1 MTAANPADDTLGPIL
16 PAALRRFPLAP
27 AEGWISVG
35 FVALMAMTVAWSL
48 DDAAWVLGQR
58 DWGDFYAW
66 AALIAVGIG
75 FAGAKA
81 RWPRW
86 VVHLVGAVAAALVL
100 PLMVGT
106 ILLEDGG
113 SPGELYRATATSMT
127 QAWIDLGVLKRPV
140 TTEFGHHLLAIGIL
154 AWSVGQFASYAVF
167 GHRRPLDAVIV
178 VGIVLL
184 GNMAITSNDQLGLLV
199 IFSLAGLAVLA
210 RSHAFDE
217 QTTWLRR
224 RIGDADSVRSL
235 YLRGGAVF
243 IAAAVFGSLVLTAS
257 ASSAPL
263 AGFWDGFDEQLIKWG
278 RQIQGLLPVGGASRG
293 SAFGFGNSAA
303 ITGQWVSSDA
313 PALEIRVPP
322 GDDSV
327 YYWRAV
333 TYDRYDLAAWSW
345 TSPQDFARGAFTRV
359 LQGTAED
366 PTGIY
371 ARREVTFEVRELG
384 AVGEFVFSPL
394 DPINVD
400 TNTSVRVVGGSGW
413 FSALETEDDT
423 YKVSAA
429 VPILDPDVDNGLTEN
444 RLRSAGTTY
453 PDEIRRLYVFQRPE
467 QALGPFARDLL
478 AQFLAEV
485 GPDWTPYDLAK
496 AMEVR
501 FSTSREYAY
510 DEDVRDICTP
520 GVSAVDCLAQFKRGY
535 CMQYATAMAM
545 LLREA
550 GVPARIALGFLPGDR
565 DIATGVETIRAGGAH
580 AWVEVWFPGFGW
592 YAFDPTSGRSQTPPL
607 VEGPPVTPAPSV
619 LPSFGSVPDLG
630 PIEEEVPTPNP
641 AGPAG
646 PTNGGNRDG
655 GNTALL
661 VAIAVLLLVGV
672 GGLAFVAWQRGP
684 RSQTSPDDAWRS
696 VARLAGRFGFGPRP
710 QQTVY
715 EYAGSLSEVLPAS
728 KPELQTVARAKVE
741 TAYGR
746 RELGGDGMRTL
757 RDAQRRLRL
766 SLLGLA
772 FRRRERR
779 RFRR

>member
-1 MTAANPADDTLGPIL
+1 
-16 PAALRRFPLAP
+16 
-27 AEGWISVG
+27 
-35 FVALMAMTVAWSL
+35 
-48 DDAAWVLGQR
+48 
-58 DWGDFYAW
+58 
-66 AALIAVGIG
+66 
-75 FAGAKA
+75 
-81 RWPRW
+81 
-86 VVHLVGAVAAALVL
+86 
-100 PLMVGT
+100 
-106 ILLEDGG
+106 
-113 SPGELYRATATSMT
+113 
-127 QAWIDLGVLKRPV
+127 
-140 TTEFGHHLLAIGIL
+140 
-154 AWSVGQFASYAVF
+154 
-167 GHRRPLDAVIV
+167 
-178 VGIVLL
+178 
-184 GNMAITSNDQLGLLV
+184 
-199 IFSLAGLAVLA
+199 
-210 RSHAFDE
+210 
-217 QTTWLRR
+217 
-224 RIGDADSVRSL
+224 
-235 YLRGGAVF
+235 
-243 IAAAVFGSLVLTAS
+243 
-257 ASSAPL
+257 
-263 AGFWDGFDEQLIKWG
+263 
-278 RQIQGLLPVGGASRG
+278 
-293 SAFGFGNSAA
+293 
-303 ITGQWVSSDA
+303 
-313 PALEIRVPP
+313 
-322 GDDSV
+322 
-327 YYWRAV
+327 
-333 TYDRYDLAAWSW
+333 
-345 TSPQDFARGAFTRV
+345 
-359 LQGTAED
+359 
-366 PTGIY
+366 
-371 ARREVTFEVRELG
+371 
-384 AVGEFVFSPL
+384 
-394 DPINVD
+394 
-400 TNTSVRVVGGSGW
+400 
-413 FSALETEDDT
+413 
-423 YKVSAA
+423 
-429 VPILDPDVDNGLTEN
+429 
-444 RLRSAGTTY
+444 
-453 PDEIRRLYVFQRPE
+453 
-467 QALGPFARDLL
+467 
-478 AQFLAEV
+478 
-485 GPDWTPYDLAK
+485 
-496 AMEVR
+496 
-501 FSTSREYAY
+501 
-510 DEDVRDICTP
+510 
-520 GVSAVDCLAQFKRGY
+520 
-535 CMQYATAMAM
+535 MAM